1 MCTLAKVLIYR
12 AGTQQAQEV
21 DFRGVDGVPV
31 MVLQLDQGPQ
41 LRGYVRLDAGE
52 WCALPPGLGQDSQMP
67 ERFEGKWTGVSAVC
81 PIGNDV
87 SLERKLQTPSTAKG
101 FFQEKL
107 ELLHSFLSIESK
119 ARSVVQFL
127 FFKE

>member
-31 MVLQLDQGPQ
+31 MVLQLDQGPSCVAMCAWMQENGVLCLPVWDKIHRCQRDLKGSGPEFLQFAQ
-41 LRGYVRLDAGE
+41 LATMYLWSANYK
-52 WCALPPGLGQDSQMP
+52 PFNSQ
-67 ERFEGKWTGVSAVC
+67 
-81 PIGNDV
+81 
-87 SLERKLQTPSTAKG
+87 G
-101 FFQEKL
+101 FFQDKL
-107 ELLHSFLSIESK
+107 ELLQSFLSIESK